1 MATFRTLKPHKP
13 GTDITVFGESFV
25 FGDDSHMT
33 LTTDRE
39 DVIERLRNI
48 PEGFAEVDGD
58 EPEAPE
64 APEAPASDAFVL
76 KGEDGATLDLATL
89 DDAALAEFV
98 KANGLKVHHKTV
110 AAGGDKLRAAIVKAL
125 APA

>member
-58 EPEAPE
+58 ETEAPD
-64 APEAPASDAFVL
+64 APASDAFVL

-98 KANGLKVHHKTV
+98 KANALKVHHKTV

>member
-1 MATFRTLKPHKP
+1 MPTFRTLKPHKP

-25 FGDDSHMT
+25 FDEAGFGT

-48 PEGFAEVDGD
+48 PEGFSEADGP
-58 EPEAPE
+58 EPDDDGEGDTPDV
-64 APEAPASDAFVL
+64 SAFVL

-89 DDAALAEFV
+89 DDAKLAEFV
-98 KANGLKVHHKTV
+98 KANALKVHHKTV

-125 APA
+125 A